1 VLNVAIAIDA
11 PTDLGPDAAAV
22 VAAACEEVIGAGRC
36 PIAADLPRGAVAAW
50 FALVHSDD
58 GALSTVQIDFRD
70 RSEGGVL
77 IERRTLAFTGNEDR
91 RTRLVSIGSVI
102 AALAAAREGSL
113 VPLPP
118 PRPLSP
124 PPEPVQFGFD
134 VAGLVTPALG
144 GGVVRG
150 GGLARANL
158 ELDAPLLFSA
168 GAEYSARPG
177 EPSFGWW
184 GAFVGV
190 GTRVF
195 PRTARF
201 RIELRGEFVFERVS
215 VSARSGSAQDSG
227 SENEF
232 GGRIEA
238 TLVWRP
244 WRASPWLSLVGGA
257 SGTLVSPGV
266 TVLVGSGAPMTIP
279 PATCGFFIG
288 FRILP

>member
-11 PTDLGPDAAAV
+11 PTDLGLDATAV
-22 VAAACEEVIGAGRC
+22 VAAACEEVIGPGRC
-36 PIAADLPRGAVAAW
+36 PIAAELPRGAVAAW
-50 FALVHSDD
+50 FALVHPDD
-58 GALSTVQIDFRD
+58 SALSSVQIDFRD
-70 RSEGGVL
+70 RSADGVL

-113 VPLPP
+113 VPLAPS
-118 PRPLSP
+118 RPLSA

-134 VAGLVTPALG
+134 VAGFVTPALG
-144 GGVVRG
+144 GGVPRIG
-150 GGLARANL
+150 GFGRANL

-168 GAEYSARPG
+168 GAEYSAHPG

-184 GAFVGV
+184 GAFAGV

-201 RIELRGEFVFERVS
+201 QIELRGEFAFERVT
-215 VSARSGSAQDSG
+215 VSAHSGGAQDSG
-227 SENEF
+227 SENQF

-238 TLVWRP
+238 TLA
-244 WRASPWLSLVGGA
+244 WRASPWLSFVGGV